1 MKGIRI
7 ASRYAKSLLILSN
20 EKNKTDEVY
29 ADMQLVATTITNSR
43 DLELLLLSPIIKTDT
58 KVKVIES
65 IFASY
70 IGEISKSFMVLLT
83 NKGREGMLGEI
94 AASYVAQVKEYRK
107 VVMAQV
113 TTAAPIDDQTRAEMH
128 ALASK
133 LGTGDSIELVEK
145 VDESLIGGFILKV
158 GDNQVDASI
167 SGEIKNLRRE
177 FEKNPYVPEI

>member
-1 MKGIRI
+1 
-7 ASRYAKSLLILSN
+7 
-20 EKNKTDEVY
+20 
-29 ADMQLVATTITNSR
+29 
-43 DLELLLLSPIIKTDT
+43 
-58 KVKVIES
+58 
-65 IFASY
+65 
-70 IGEISKSFMVLLT
+70 
-83 NKGREGMLGEI
+83 MLGEL

-167 SGEIKNLRRE
+167 SGEIKSLRRE